1 MRIPLY
7 VLLLASPW
15 LVVALAQGDGPATR
29 PAVPPAADQARAQR
43 LIHELF
49 RKEYAGTTAD
59 DRRQLARLLL
69 AESAKMADDPA
80 ARYVLLD
87 ESRQAAAACGDID
100 TLLAVVTATA
110 AAFDVDAAEL
120 AAASLT
126 SAAKVAADAATH
138 ERIAQAA
145 MQLMDDL
152 AAAERFDPA
161 IKLGAVAEASAARAE
176 RLSLFA
182 DVQSRTRDLR
192 ALSTERD
199 RARQAARVLLQ
210 KPDDAEA
217 SAVFGR
223 YLCLSRG
230 QWVEGL
236 VLLSKGSD
244 GPLGTLARRDIAN
257 PGQTQQQ
264 LALANAWWDLAD
276 QHAGIQQRHL
286 RQRAAHWYW
295 LAIPSLKGLER
306 SLAEKRVGD
315 AGSAGSSAA
324 SGAGGPMQPGLRC
337 ELFKGIDFQT
347 RAAQRVDKQIDFD
360 WGEAAPDP
368 AVGKDNFSIR
378 WTGFLNAPAAG
389 QYTLVLIA
397 NSNVRLSINGEQ
409 LCEGDIYRKRNGHKQ
424 PVSLKAGPN
433 AFRLEFWDTTGIA
446 KMRLLW
452 IPPGQGKE
460 AAIPAEAF
468 THTPAK

>member
-1 MRIPLY
+1 MRIALY
-7 VLLLASPW
+7 ALLLASPW
-15 LVVALAQGDGPATR
+15 LVVALAHGDGPATR

-49 RKEYAGTTAD
+49 RKEYAGTAAD

-80 ARYVLLD
+80 ARYVLLA

-110 AAFDVDAAEL
+110 ASFDVDAAEL

-126 SAAKVAADAATH
+126 SAAKVAGDAATH

-145 MQLMDDL
+145 MRLMDDL

-192 ALSTERD
+192 ILSTERD

-217 SAVFGR
+217 SAVLGR

-236 VLLSKGSD
+236 VLLSKGGD
-244 GPLGTLARRDIAN
+244 GALGTLARRDIAN
-257 PGQTQQQ
+257 PAQAQQQ
-264 LALANAWWDLAD
+264 LALANAWWDLAE
-276 QHAGIQQRHL
+276 QHAGVQQRHL
-286 RQRAAHWYW
+286 RQRAAHWYR
-295 LAIPSLKGLER
+295 LAIPSLKGLEK
-306 SLAEKRVGD
+306 SLAEKRAAE
-315 AGSAGSSAA
+315 AGSGASPVAAGT
-324 SGAGGPMQPGLRC
+324 GPTQAGLQA

-347 RAAQRVDKQIDFD
+347 STAQRVDGQIDFD
-360 WGEAAPDP
+360 WGEGAPDP

-397 NSNVRLSINGEQ
+397 NSNVRLTINGQQ
-409 LCEGDIYRKRNGHKQ
+409 LFEGDIYRKRSGHKL
-424 PVSLKAGPN
+424 PVTLKAGPN
-433 AFRLEFWDTTGIA
+433 AFRLEFWDTTGVA

-452 IPPGQGKE
+452 IPPGQEKE
-460 AAIPAEAF
+460 TVIPAEAF